1 MAQPDGSDQ
10 RPPLADPS
18 PTQQLARLH
27 IWQVQAFRDVLVI
40 AVLVGVIWA
49 GYALRF
55 VTVPLLLAF
64 LLAYLVEPLVRL
76 MCRVLRVSRSIA
88 VTSLLGICGIAL
100 VAAILLIVPTVVR
113 QAQDVVNKLKGGQ
126 FDAWIDKAEAVLPLE
141 YRAEIKRVRSWISL
155 EKIAQEQDVNLHGEN
170 PPTDSGVGSSEVPAA
185 EASGGEQIARAS
197 ATPPAAAP
205 KQVAPVVAPEV
216 SGGGLPETVSKAL
229 LSTTTYN
236 TLDKLV
242 DLSGLLFAAV
252 LIPFY
257 FWFFSVSFPSAV
269 EFLGSLVPEAQR
281 ARVFGLATEMDAAV
295 AGFVRGRILIALGMG
310 LMFAIG
316 WWINGVPYALTLG
329 MLAGVL
335 SIAPYLG
342 IVVLVP
348 AIGLLAAQQLQIA
361 DESQRLAWYW
371 IFGGPP
377 LVFVIVQ
384 SIEGYILKPIFSG
397 KATNLGPV
405 PIFVAVLAGASV
417 AGLYGMLLAIP
428 AAACAKILVRETVMP
443 SLKRWTEGKSSDF
456 LPLDR
461 G

>member
-1 MAQPDGSDQ
+1 MTPSDGSDQ
-10 RPPLADPS
+10 RPTSA
-18 PTQQLARLH
+18 QQGPNTSLSRLH

-40 AVLVGVIWA
+40 AIIVGVVWS

-64 LLAYLVEPLVRL
+64 LLAYLVEPLVRW
-76 MCRVLRVSRSIA
+76 MCRVLRMSRSVA
-88 VTSLLGICGIAL
+88 VTSLLAVCGIAL
-100 VAAILLIVPTVVR
+100 AAALLLVVPTVVR
-113 QAQDVVNKLKGGQ
+113 QAEDVVNKLKGGQ
-126 FDAWIDKAEAVLPLE
+126 FDAWIDKAEAVLPAE
-141 YRAEIKRVRSWISL
+141 YRAELKRARTWISL
-155 EKIAQEQDVNLHGEN
+155 EKAPRATGATA
-170 PPTDSGVGSSEVPAA
+170 PPIDTAVPTADPISVAVPPEPSSD
-185 EASGGEQIARAS
+185 GF
-197 ATPPAAAP
+197 T
-205 KQVAPVVAPEV
+205 
-216 SGGGLPETVSKAL
+216 ETLSKAL
-229 LSTTTYN
+229 MSPTTYN
-236 TLDKLV
+236 TLDKIV
-242 DLSGLLFAAV
+242 GLSGLLFAAV

-257 FWFFSVSFPSAV
+257 FWFFSVSFPAAV
-269 EFLGSLVPEAQR
+269 EFLGSLVPSAQR
-281 ARVFGLATEMDAAV
+281 ARVFGLAAEMDAAV

-310 LMFAIG
+310 VMFAIG
-316 WWINGVPYALTLG
+316 WWIIGVPYALTLG

-348 AIGLLAAQQLQIA
+348 TIGLLAAQQLQIA
-361 DESQRLAWYW
+361 EESQRLAWYW

-384 SIEGYILKPIFSG
+384 SIEGYILTPIFSG

-405 PIFVAVLAGASV
+405 SIFVAVLAGASV

-428 AAACAKILVRETVMP
+428 TAACAKILIRETVMP
-443 SLKRWTEGKSSDF
+443 SLKRWTDGKSSDF

>member
-1 MAQPDGSDQ
+1 MTPSDGSDPRPTSGQ
-10 RPPLADPS
+10 RG
-18 PTQQLARLH
+18 PTTELSRLH
-27 IWQVQAFRDVLVI
+27 IWQVQAFRDLLVI
-40 AVLVGVIWA
+40 AVVVGVVWA

-64 LLAYLVEPLVRL
+64 LLAYLVEPLVRW
-76 MCRVLRVSRSIA
+76 MCRALRMSRSVA
-88 VTSLLGICGIAL
+88 VTSLLAVCGIAI
-100 VAAILLIVPTVVR
+100 VAAVLLIVPTVFR
-113 QAQDVVNKLKGGQ
+113 QAEDVINKLKGGQ
-126 FDAWIDKAEAVLPLE
+126 FDAWIDKAEGVLPAE
-141 YRAEIKRVRSWISL
+141 YRAEVSRVRAWISL
-155 EKIAQEQDVNLHGEN
+155 EKVPPPKEAQAEPQAQPPVESQAN
-170 PPTDSGVGSSEVPAA
+170 PQARAVGTQSPSAEGNPAPPQTVPVPVPVPADA
-185 EASGGEQIARAS
+185 PSGS
-197 ATPPAAAP
+197 FT
-205 KQVAPVVAPEV
+205 
-216 SGGGLPETVSKAL
+216 ETLSKAL
-229 LSTTTYN
+229 LSETAYN
-236 TLDKLV
+236 TVDKIV
-242 DLSGLLFAAV
+242 GLSGLLFAGV

-269 EFLGSLVPEAQR
+269 EFLGTLVPNAQR
-281 ARVFGLATEMDAAV
+281 ARVFGLASEMDAAV

-310 LMFAIG
+310 VMFATG
-316 WWINGVPYALTLG
+316 WWIIGVPYALTLG

-342 IVVLVP
+342 IVVLLPV
-348 AIGLLAAQQLQIA
+348 IGLLAAQQLQIA

-384 SIEGYILKPIFSG
+384 SIEGYLLTPIFSG

-405 PIFVAVLAGASV
+405 SIFVAVLAGASV

-428 AAACAKILVRETVMP
+428 TAACAKILIRETVMP
-443 SLKRWTEGKSSDF
+443 SLRRWTDGKSADF

>member
-1 MAQPDGSDQ
+1 MTPSDGSDP
-10 RPPLADPS
+10 RPTTA
-18 PTQQLARLH
+18 QQESTTRLSRLH

-40 AVLVGVIWA
+40 AVIVGVVWA

-64 LLAYLVEPLVRL
+64 LLAYLVEPLVRW
-76 MCRVLRVSRSIA
+76 MCRALRVSRSVA
-88 VTSLLGICGIAL
+88 VTSLLALCGIAL
-100 VAAILLIVPTVVR
+100 VAAVLLIVPTVVR
-113 QAQDVVNKLKGGQ
+113 QAEDVVNKLKGGQ
-126 FDAWIDKAEAVLPLE
+126 FDAWIDKAEAVLPAE
-141 YRAEIKRVRSWISL
+141 YRAEVRRARAWISL
-155 EKIAQEQDVNLHGEN
+155 EKTPPVSGTAMGGESVPTPTPETTA
-170 PPTDSGVGSSEVPAA
+170 PPEFAVATDSAGS
-185 EASGGEQIARAS
+185 GF
-197 ATPPAAAP
+197 T
-205 KQVAPVVAPEV
+205 
-216 SGGGLPETVSKAL
+216 ETFSKAL
-229 LSTTTYN
+229 LSPTTYD
-236 TLDKLV
+236 TLDKIV
-242 DLSGLLFAAV
+242 GLSGLLFAAV

-269 EFLGSLVPEAQR
+269 EFLGSLVPNAQR
-281 ARVFGLATEMDAAV
+281 PRVFGLAAEMDAAV
-295 AGFVRGRILIALGMG
+295 AGFVRGRILIAFGMG
-310 LMFAIG
+310 VMFAIG

-335 SIAPYLG
+335 SVAPYLG

-384 SIEGYILKPIFSG
+384 SIEGYILTPVFSG

-405 PIFVAVLAGASV
+405 SIFVAVLAGASV

-428 AAACAKILVRETVMP
+428 AAACAKILIRETVMP
-443 SLKRWTEGKSSDF
+443 ALKRWTDGKSADF

>member
-1 MAQPDGSDQ
+1 MTPSDGSDP
-10 RPPLADPS
+10 RPTTAQQE
-18 PTQQLARLH
+18 PTTRLSRLH

-40 AVLVGVIWA
+40 AVIVGVVWA

-55 VTVPLLLAF
+55 VTIPLLLAF
-64 LLAYLVEPLVRL
+64 LLAYLVEPLVRW
-76 MCRVLRVSRSIA
+76 MCRALRVSRSVA
-88 VTSLLGICGIAL
+88 VTSLLAVCGLAL
-100 VAAILLIVPTVVR
+100 VAAVLLIVPTVVR
-113 QAQDVVNKLKGGQ
+113 QAEDVVNKLKGGQ
-126 FDAWIDKAEAVLPLE
+126 FDAWIDKAEAVLPAE
-141 YRAEIKRVRSWISL
+141 YRAEVKRARAWISL
-155 EKIAQEQDVNLHGEN
+155 EKTPPVSGAAVGGERV
-170 PPTDSGVGSSEVPAA
+170 PTPTPETTAAPEFTVATDSAA
-185 EASGGEQIARAS
+185 GGF
-197 ATPPAAAP
+197 T
-205 KQVAPVVAPEV
+205 
-216 SGGGLPETVSKAL
+216 ETFSKAL
-229 LSTTTYN
+229 LSPTTYN
-236 TLDKLV
+236 TLDKIV
-242 DLSGLLFAAV
+242 GLSGLLFAAV

-269 EFLGSLVPEAQR
+269 EFLGSLVPNAQR
-281 ARVFGLATEMDAAV
+281 PRVFGLAAEMDAAV

-310 LMFAIG
+310 VMFAIG

-335 SIAPYLG
+335 SVAPYLG

-384 SIEGYILKPIFSG
+384 SIEGYILTPIFSG

-405 PIFVAVLAGASV
+405 SIFVAVLAGASV

-443 SLKRWTEGKSSDF
+443 ALKRWTDGKSADF

>member
-1 MAQPDGSDQ
+1 
-10 RPPLADPS
+10 
-18 PTQQLARLH
+18 
-27 IWQVQAFRDVLVI
+27 
-40 AVLVGVIWA
+40 
-49 GYALRF
+49 
-55 VTVPLLLAF
+55 
-64 LLAYLVEPLVRL
+64 
-76 MCRVLRVSRSIA
+76 

-141 YRAEIKRVRSWISL
+141 YREEIKRVRSWISL
-155 EKIAQEQDVNLHGEN
+155 EKIAQKQDVNLHGEN

-185 EASGGEQIARAS
+185 EASGGEQIARAA
-197 ATPPAAAP
+197 ATPPAGAP

-377 LVFVIVQ
+377 LVYVIVQ
-384 SIEGYILKPIFSG
+384 SIEGYILTPIFSG

-443 SLKRWTEGKSSDF
+443 SLKRWTEGKSADF

>member
-1 MAQPDGSDQ
+1 MTPSDGSDP
-10 RPPLADPS
+10 RPTS
-18 PTQQLARLH
+18 EQQGPTTGLSRLH
-27 IWQVQAFRDVLVI
+27 IWQIQAFRDVLVI
-40 AVLVGVIWA
+40 AVVVGAVWA

-64 LLAYLVEPLVRL
+64 LLAYLVEPLVRW
-76 MCRVLRVSRSIA
+76 MCRALRMSRSIA
-88 VTSLLGICGIAL
+88 VTSLLAVCGIAV
-100 VAAILLIVPTVVR
+100 VASVLLIVPTVFR
-113 QAQDVVNKLKGGQ
+113 QAEDVVNKLKGGQ
-126 FDAWIDKAEAVLPLE
+126 FDAWIDKAEAVLPAE
-141 YRAEIKRVRSWISL
+141 YRAEVSRVRAWISL
-155 EKIAQEQDVNLHGEN
+155 EKVPSPNAPQAESPTQSSQTQSPGESQTN
-170 PPTDSGVGSSEVPAA
+170 SQARSSGAESPGAEVTSAPPQTVPVRVPVEAPNGSL
-185 EASGGEQIARAS
+185 
-197 ATPPAAAP
+197 T
-205 KQVAPVVAPEV
+205 
-216 SGGGLPETVSKAL
+216 ETLSKAL
-229 LSTTTYN
+229 LSETAYN
-236 TLDKLV
+236 TVDKV
-242 DLSGLLFAAV
+242 VGLSGLLFAAV

-269 EFLGSLVPEAQR
+269 EFLGTLVPNAQR
-281 ARVFGLATEMDAAV
+281 SRVFGLASEMDAAV

-310 LMFAIG
+310 VMFAVG
-316 WWINGVPYALTLG
+316 WWIMGVPYALTLG

-384 SIEGYILKPIFSG
+384 SIEGYILTPIFSG

-405 PIFVAVLAGASV
+405 SIFVAVLAGASV

-428 AAACAKILVRETVMP
+428 TAACAKILIRETVMP
-443 SLKRWTEGKSSDF
+443 SLRRWTDGKSSDF

>member
-1 MAQPDGSDQ
+1 
-10 RPPLADPS
+10 
-18 PTQQLARLH
+18 
-27 IWQVQAFRDVLVI
+27 
-40 AVLVGVIWA
+40 
-49 GYALRF
+49 
-55 VTVPLLLAF
+55 
-64 LLAYLVEPLVRL
+64 
-76 MCRVLRVSRSIA
+76 
-88 VTSLLGICGIAL
+88 
-100 VAAILLIVPTVVR
+100 
-113 QAQDVVNKLKGGQ
+113 
-126 FDAWIDKAEAVLPLE
+126 
-141 YRAEIKRVRSWISL
+141 
-155 EKIAQEQDVNLHGEN
+155 
-170 PPTDSGVGSSEVPAA
+170 
-185 EASGGEQIARAS
+185 
-197 ATPPAAAP
+197 
-205 KQVAPVVAPEV
+205 VVAPEV

-384 SIEGYILKPIFSG
+384 SIEGYILTPIFSG

-443 SLKRWTEGKSSDF
+443 SLKRWTEGKSADF

>member
-1 MAQPDGSDQ
+1 MTPSDGSDPRPTSGQ
-10 RPPLADPS
+10 RG
-18 PTQQLARLH
+18 PTTELSRLH
-27 IWQVQAFRDVLVI
+27 IWQVQAFRDLLVI
-40 AVLVGVIWA
+40 AVVVGMVWA

-64 LLAYLVEPLVRL
+64 LLAYLVEPLVRW
-76 MCRVLRVSRSIA
+76 MCRALRMSRSVA
-88 VTSLLGICGIAL
+88 VTSLLAVCGIAI
-100 VAAILLIVPTVVR
+100 VAAVLLIVPTVFR
-113 QAQDVVNKLKGGQ
+113 QAEDVINKLKGGQ
-126 FDAWIDKAEAVLPLE
+126 FDAWIDKAEGVLPAE
-141 YRAEIKRVRSWISL
+141 YRAEVSRVRAWISL
-155 EKIAQEQDVNLHGEN
+155 EKVPPPKEAQAEPQAQPPVESQAN
-170 PPTDSGVGSSEVPAA
+170 PQARAVGTQSPSAEGNPAPPQTVPVPVPVPADA
-185 EASGGEQIARAS
+185 PSGS
-197 ATPPAAAP
+197 FT
-205 KQVAPVVAPEV
+205 
-216 SGGGLPETVSKAL
+216 ETLSKAL
-229 LSTTTYN
+229 LSETAYN
-236 TLDKLV
+236 TVDKIV
-242 DLSGLLFAAV
+242 GLSGLLFAGV

-269 EFLGSLVPEAQR
+269 EFLGTLVPNAQR
-281 ARVFGLATEMDAAV
+281 ARVFGLASEMDAAV

-310 LMFAIG
+310 VMFAIG
-316 WWINGVPYALTLG
+316 WWVIGVPYALTLG

-342 IVVLVP
+342 IVVLLPV
-348 AIGLLAAQQLQIA
+348 IGLLAAQQLQIA

-384 SIEGYILKPIFSG
+384 SIEGYLLTPIFSG

-405 PIFVAVLAGASV
+405 SIFVAVLAGASV

-428 AAACAKILVRETVMP
+428 TAACAKILIRETVMP
-443 SLKRWTEGKSSDF
+443 SLKRWTDGKSADF

>member
-1 MAQPDGSDQ
+1 MLPSDGSDE
-10 RPPLADPS
+10 RPTSGQPKPI
-18 PTQQLARLH
+18 PNLARLH
-27 IWQVQAFRDVLVI
+27 IWQVQAFRDLLVI
-40 AVLVGVIWA
+40 AVVVGVVWA

-64 LLAYLVEPLVRL
+64 LLAYLVEPLVRW
-76 MCRVLRVSRSIA
+76 MCRVLRMSRSVA
-88 VTSLLGICGIAL
+88 VTSLLATCGVAIAAGLLL
-100 VAAILLIVPTVVR
+100 VVPTVVR
-113 QAQDVVNKLKGGQ
+113 QAEDVVDKLKGGQ
-126 FDAWIDKAEAVLPLE
+126 FDAWIDKAEAVLPAE
-141 YRAEIKRVRSWISL
+141 YRAEVKRVRAWISL
-155 EKIAQEQDVNLHGEN
+155 EKSPLPSQGNVNAPDQPSAEGAN
-170 PPTDSGVGSSEVPAA
+170 APAGAPSPGSVATPPSATTSAAATPPPTD
-185 EASGGEQIARAS
+185 AS
-197 ATPPAAAP
+197 AGEITA
-205 KQVAPVVAPEV
+205 
-216 SGGGLPETVSKAL
+216 TFSKAL
-229 LSTTTYN
+229 LSPTTYD

-242 DLSGLLFAAV
+242 GLSGLLFAAV

-269 EFLGSLVPEAQR
+269 EFLGSLVPNAQR
-281 ARVFGLATEMDAAV
+281 ERVFELASEMDAAV

-310 LMFAIG
+310 VMFAIG

-377 LVFVIVQ
+377 LVYVIVQ
-384 SIEGYILKPIFSG
+384 SIEGYVLTPIFSG

-405 PIFVAVLAGASV
+405 SIFVAVLAGASV

-428 AAACAKILVRETVMP
+428 TAACAKILVRETVMP
-443 SLKRWTEGKSSDF
+443 SLRRWTEGKSSDF

-461 G
+461 E